1 MPHCPTRNA
10 ETRPDAKLCR
20 ECGSLLTS
28 PGRAGARRA
37 EQREPSRAGTP
48 RAATLIIKPF
58 EHAVAGRVAVALL
71 AVAAIVAG
79 LPASTAAQAPSKADQ
94 HLKEGLTFAC
104 MKNYEGARIE
114 LTKAIEI
121 NPTYAAAYANRGVA
135 YMKQQ
140 KYSSALDDLKKAE
153 ELDPKD
159 KMVRYN
165 LAAFYSLQNQRDR
178 GLEAL
183 DTALSLGFDDYDAL
197 RTDRDIDNL
206 RRAPEF
212 RRVLEKHKIPPEPS
226 ARGQERDDSILDA
239 ATIALAFGGMLGAF
253 LRALTTKGQSTLSKQ
268 TGVDM
273 IVGGIIGVLLP
284 VVPLSSVF
292 TLLGI
297 QVQLP
302 YLPTDW
308 TPLQKG
314 AAMAFVA
321 YVFSDAIRE
330 RVINRLMPPPTNRRA
345 SDRQQVGPEEGARA

>member
-1 MPHCPTRNA
+1 
-10 ETRPDAKLCR
+10 
-20 ECGSLLTS
+20 
-28 PGRAGARRA
+28 
-37 EQREPSRAGTP
+37 
-48 RAATLIIKPF
+48 
-58 EHAVAGRVAVALL
+58 VAVALL

-79 LPASTAAQAPSKADQ
+79 LPALTAAQASSKADQ

-104 MKNYEGARIE
+104 MKNYESARME
-114 LTKAIEI
+114 FTKAIEV
-121 NPTYAAAYANRGVA
+121 NPKYAAAYANRGVA
-135 YMKQQ
+135 YMNQQ
-140 KYSSALDDLKKAE
+140 KYSRALDDLKKAE

-165 LAAFYSLQNQRDR
+165 LAALYSLQNQRDL

-183 DTALSLGFDDYDAL
+183 DKALALGFDDSDAL

-212 RRVLEKHKIPPEPS
+212 RKVLEKHKIPPEPS
-226 ARGQERDDSILDA
+226 ARGQDRGDGLLDA
-239 ATIALAFGGMLGAF
+239 ATIALAFGGMLGSF

-273 IVGGIIGVLLP
+273 IVGGIVGVLLP
-284 VVPLSSVF
+284 VVPLSSIL
-292 TLLGI
+292 TLLGV

-302 YLPTDW
+302 SLPTDW

-330 RVINRLMPPPTNRRA
+330 RIMNRLMPPQMNRRA
-345 SDRQQVGPEEGARA
+345 TDRRQVGPEAGARA